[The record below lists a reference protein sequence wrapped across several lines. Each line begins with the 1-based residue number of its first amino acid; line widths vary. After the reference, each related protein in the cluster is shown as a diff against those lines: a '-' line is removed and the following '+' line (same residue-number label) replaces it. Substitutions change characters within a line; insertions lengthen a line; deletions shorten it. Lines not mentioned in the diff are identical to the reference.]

1 MDSHEVM
8 TLANAVLLLTL
19 VIHFNPM
26 ESLSFESKLVILA
39 VFLFLAAVSTKN
51 LIKIVTTKEEEG
63 K

>member
-8 TLANAVLLLTL
+8 TTATAVLLLTL
-19 VIHFNPM
+19 VIHFNSI
-26 ESLSFESKLVILA
+26 ESLSFESKLTVLA

-51 LIKIVTTKEEEG
+51 LIKIVTTKKEED